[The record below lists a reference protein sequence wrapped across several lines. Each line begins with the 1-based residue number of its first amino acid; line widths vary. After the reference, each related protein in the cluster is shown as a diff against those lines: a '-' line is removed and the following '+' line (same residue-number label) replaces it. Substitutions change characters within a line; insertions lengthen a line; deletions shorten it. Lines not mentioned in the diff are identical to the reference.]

1 MRILFLTPQLPYP
14 LHQGTAIRNFGLIQ
28 GLSQRHQVSL
38 LSFLEPNQS
47 LETADPLLNL
57 CQQVETV
64 AAPPARSLPRRAL
77 TTLTHSQ
84 PDMGLRL
91 VSPVFTRRLAE
102 WLEQASF
109 DIVHVE
115 GIEMSPYL
123 DVVRKHATEKL
134 PLLVFDDH
142 NCEYLL
148 QKRYAQIDARI
159 PLRWPGALYSFIQ
172 WQKLR
177 RYEAQV
183 CGKAHCVLAV
193 SPNDARDLQALV
205 PGLDVTVIP
214 NGIDTSL
221 YDGSAPLP
229 QSLFPQ
235 PLSVVYVGKMDFR
248 PNVDA
253 VEWFS
258 EAIWPRIRQ
267 EIPKAH
273 FYAVG
278 QRPHARL
285 ARLKEDPSV
294 TLTGWVTDK
303 AMHDYIARAAVYVI
317 PLRMGSG
324 TRLKLLEAMA
334 MNKAIVA
341 TRLGAEGFVGS
352 DHQLTS
358 GKELVIVDDNDP
370 VAFAR
375 AVTALMQKPSRRAEL
390 GAAARTFVQTHYD
403 WQTIIPR
410 LEEVYARCLTRP
422 QRTCATANQS

>member
-1 MRILFLTPQLPYP
+1 MQILFLTPQLPYP

-38 LSFLEPNQS
+38 LSFLEPDQS
-47 LETADPLLNL
+47 LDAAGPLLDL

-64 AAPPARSLPRRAL
+64 PAPAARSLTRRAL
-77 TTLTHSQ
+77 DTLTHPQ

-91 VSPVFTRRLAE
+91 LSPIFSRRLAG
-102 WLEQASF
+102 WLDKTSF
-109 DIVHVE
+109 DIIHFE

-123 DVVRKHATEKL
+123 DVARQHTTTRM

-148 QKRYAQIDARI
+148 QKRYTQIDARM
-159 PLRWPGALYSFIQ
+159 PHRWPGALYSFIQ

-177 RYEAQV
+177 LYETRV
-183 CGKAHCVLAV
+183 CHSAHCVLAV
-193 SPNDARDLQALV
+193 SPNDAQGLRTLV

-221 YDGSAPLP
+221 YQSGDSPAPSR
-229 QSLFPQ
+229 SLVF
-235 PLSVVYVGKMDFR
+235 VGKMDFR

-253 VEWFS
+253 VEWFYD
-258 EAIWPRIRQ
+258 AIWPRIRRQ
-267 EIPKAH
+267 VPDAH

-285 ARLKEDPSV
+285 AHLHSDTSV
-294 TLTGWVTDK
+294 TLTGWVTDQT
-303 AMHDYIARAAVYVI
+303 MHDHITQAAVYVI

-334 MNKAIVA
+334 MGKAIVA
-341 TRLGAEGFVGS
+341 TRLGAEGFAGS
-352 DHQLTS
+352 DHQLTT
-358 GKELVIVDDNDP
+358 GKELVIVQDNDP
-370 VAFAR
+370 
-375 AVTALMQKPSRRAEL
+375 TALADAVISLMRDAGRRAEL
-390 GAAARTFVQTHYD
+390 GSAARTFVRTHYD

-410 LEEVYARCLTRP
+410 LEDVYARCLP
-422 QRTCATANQS
+422 QSRGVSGRR